1 MEHPILIFQG
11 GKDFEYQLEGQKLSG
26 STITYIKSRFVYFL
40 KKITVLQP
48 QNAQVWQKSSL
59 NG

>member
-1 MEHPILIFQG
+1 LDKVKAFQAA
-11 GKDFEYQLEGQKLSG
+11 QLVL
-26 STITYIKSRFVYFL
+26 KSRFVYFPEENHW
-40 KKITVLQP
+40 VLQP